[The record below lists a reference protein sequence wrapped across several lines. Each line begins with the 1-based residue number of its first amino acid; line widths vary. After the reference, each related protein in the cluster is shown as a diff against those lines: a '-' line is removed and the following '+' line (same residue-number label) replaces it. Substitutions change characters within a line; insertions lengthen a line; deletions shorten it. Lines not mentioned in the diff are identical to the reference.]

1 MQDDGFAKLPFGDIH
16 ADMVT
21 RKVTLLVL
29 SMTRQ
34 SVSRYAEVEREIV
47 AKHRLPNSNTATRD
61 VPALGSGVLD
71 ATR

>member
-1 MQDDGFAKLPFGDIH
+1 MPLRDIH
-16 ADMVT
+16 ASDMMI
-21 RKVTLLVL
+21 RKVTLLVP

-34 SVSRYAEVEREIV
+34 SVSRYAKVEREIV